1 MAPSYLITAA
11 NGHIGTRLVPLL
23 LAHPSQPTL
32 VLPTS
37 NSARLTSSLSAHV
50 DTSRVQVLE
59 GSVQDPVFVE
69 AALKNHHVT
78 AVFLCLTG
86 SDELFTT
93 FNFLDCIRRSGTV
106 KHLVYISAASDLS
119 LEAQQSGLLKDIY
132 CAHVAVKFIVEAKIM
147 HGLLPR
153 EREGGLSWTILGPT
167 LFFSNDLRG
176 QREMLEEGLFDEPLG
191 SKGVSRVSEDD
202 VALAAVNALED
213 DGKRWGGKKIMV
225 GSLQT
230 YSNQDTARLWSQALD
245 KDIRPTLS
253 DKASLDDWE
262 PRFAK
267 KAGAAWGRD
276 VRLMYEIFEEMP
288 FGMTE
293 EQYKEQVALLGKEA
307 DSYEEFVETTGKE
320 WRQIA
325 SSK

>member
-11 NGHIGTRLVPLL
+11 NGHIGMRLIPLL

-37 NSARLTSSLSAHV
+37 NSARLTSSMPANV
-50 DTSRVQVLE
+50 DRSRVHILE
-59 GSVQDPVFVE
+59 GSVQDPMFVE
-69 AALKNHHVT
+69 AAIKDHNVT

-86 SDELFTT
+86 PDELFTT

-106 KHLVYISAASDLS
+106 KHLVYVSAASDLS

-153 EREGGLSWTILGPT
+153 EQNGGLSWTILGPT
-167 LFFSNDLRG
+167 LFFSNDLSV

-191 SKGVSRVSEDD
+191 SKGVSRVSEKD
-202 VALAAVNALED
+202 VALAAVKALED
-213 DGKRWGGKKIMV
+213 DGKQWGGKKIMI

-230 YSNQDTARLWSQALD
+230 YTNQDTARLWSQALGR
-245 KDIRPTLS
+245 DISPTLS
-253 DKASLDDWE
+253 DKASLDEWE

-267 KAGAAWGRD
+267 KVGHAWGRD

-293 EQYKEQVALLGKEA
+293 EQYKEQVVLLGKEA
-307 DSYEEFVETTGKE
+307 DSYEEFVETTSRE
-320 WRQIA
+320 WKQ
-325 SSK
+325 